1 MRISDFLQ
9 KGITLT
15 RESRKKLLVLT
26 LLVGVGTFLINN
38 LAGFISSGKKT
49 TIVTVA
55 SDLQAGTVLQQSDLK
70 DITITGAAPP
80 DVLTSDKDA
89 KGLALALPVK
99 GGTPLVKSLVDKN
112 PLRDGLYP
120 GEVGV
125 WIGVNLITSGL
136 ANPGDLVDIKVQYD
150 QTKAMPTQSPQAF
163 PELKGVRVVDVVNGS
178 AQHTKGQTGGNN
190 VSVPAA
196 VEVAVPESLST
207 TLVNAAGTGKIVLV
221 KDPFATPLTQNPTNS
236 VNQLPIQGTANA
248 PMSLNVGIPVTP
260 VTPGA
265 NASSNKNSSTSAA
278 TTSPV
283 QNSPQ
288 QTKGESGTNNY
299 VPPTFNPDNTNHQGQ

>member
-1 MRISDFLQ
+1 MRLSDFLH

-15 RESRKKLLVLT
+15 RDSRKKLLVLT
-26 LLVGVGTFLINN
+26 LLVGIGAFLINN

-80 DVLTSDKDA
+80 NVLTSDKDA
-89 KGLALALPVK
+89 KGLALALPVRA
-99 GGTPLVKSLVDKN
+99 GTPLVKSLVDKN

-190 VSVPAA
+190 ASVPAA
-196 VEVAVPESLST
+196 VEVAVPESIST

-221 KDPFATPLTQNPTNS
+221 KDPFATPLTQNSTNS
-236 VNQLPIQGTANA
+236 VNQPQGTANA
-248 PMSLNVGIPVTP
+248 LMSPNTGTP
-260 VTPGA
+260 VTPGTPGT
-265 NASSNKNSSTSAA
+265 NTSPNKNSSTSAA
-278 TTSPV
+278 ATSPI
-283 QNSPQ
+283 QNSSQ
-288 QTKGESGTNNY
+288 QTKGELGTNNY
-299 VPPTFNPDNTNHQGQ
+299 VPPTFNPGNANNQGQ